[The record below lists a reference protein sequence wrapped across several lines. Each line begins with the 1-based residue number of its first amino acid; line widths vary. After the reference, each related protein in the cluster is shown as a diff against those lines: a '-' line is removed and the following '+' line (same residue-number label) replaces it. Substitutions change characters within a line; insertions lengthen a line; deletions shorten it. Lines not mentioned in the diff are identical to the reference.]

1 MPSTLRVP
9 VVIVGAGPA
18 GLRAAREL
26 APQVDGEVLVLDREA
41 EAGGIPRHSDHSGY
55 GLRELG
61 RVLSGPAYA
70 RRLVHDAEQAGAHV
84 RTRATVTGWADERAL
99 EVTSPEGRQVVSA
112 DAVVLATGARERA
125 RAARWIPGDRPAGVL
140 TTGEL
145 QQLVHVEHQP
155 VGHRALVVGAELVSW
170 SAVLTLRRSG
180 VRTVALVTEHP
191 RPDSYA
197 AFTLP
202 GRLALRT
209 RVRTSSRVVRVVGHG
224 RVTGVEIQD
233 LRTGD
238 REMLACDTVVF
249 SGDWVPDHELV
260 RSAGIPLDA
269 DTLGPRVDTALR
281 TERAG
286 VFAAGNLLHP
296 VDTADV
302 AALDG
307 AHVAAA
313 VLAHLR
319 GVSAP
324 APAVGLSADPPFR
337 WVAPSLLRA
346 GDPAPARGAAPAV
359 AGPLRARTARR
370 GPARTAG
377 CWPPSGSRGRPRRG
391 GSSACRGRSYEA
403 LGPRAARSGSASAD
417 DPTPCLTAGRNRIRA
432 SRVSCPDAM
441 TAGTGD
447 RRSWPCRGQ
456 AKASARAV
464 RSSSP
469 GSAGLR
475 GLPGWMIATWQFSAA
490 STSSA

>member
-1 MPSTLRVP
+1 MPGTLRVP

-26 APQVDGEVLVLDREA
+26 APLVDGEVLVLDREA

-55 GLRELG
+55 GLRDLG

-99 EVTSPEGRQVVSA
+99 EITSPEGRQVVSA

-238 REMLACDTVVF
+238 REMLPCDTVVF

-269 DTLGPRVDTALR
+269 GTLGPRVDTALR

-346 GDPAPARGAAPAV
+346 GDPAPARGRLLLWPDRFVRAPRVVARQDGRVLATQRVPWPAAPGRV
-359 AGPLRARTARR
+359 FRVPWTLVRGAR
-370 GPARTAG
+370 PE
-377 CWPPSGSRGRPRRG
+377 G
-391 GSSACRGRSYEA
+391 GEVRIG
-403 LGPRAARSGSASAD
+403 LG
-417 DPTPCLTAGRNRIRA
+417 
-432 SRVSCPDAM
+432 
-441 TAGTGD
+441 
-447 RRSWPCRGQ
+447 
-456 AKASARAV
+456 
-464 RSSSP
+464 
-469 GSAGLR
+469 
-475 GLPGWMIATWQFSAA
+475 
-490 STSSA
+490 